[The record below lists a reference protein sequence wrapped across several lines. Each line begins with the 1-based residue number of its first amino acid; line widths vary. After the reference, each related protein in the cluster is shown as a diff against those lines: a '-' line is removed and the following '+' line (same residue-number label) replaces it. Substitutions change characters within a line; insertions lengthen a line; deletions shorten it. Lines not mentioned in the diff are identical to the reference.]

1 MLVNMVMPDTQA
13 NHAFG
18 LSHCNKKPSLKL
30 GISMCSTGALEIEI
44 LAAERII
51 LCRYSTQRAFHKLQ
65 EFLRQLEIDL
75 IHFEGQRP

>member
-30 GISMCSTGALEIEI
+30 GISMSSTGALEIEI

-51 LCRYSTQRAFHKLQ
+51 FMP
-65 EFLRQLEIDL
+65 I
-75 IHFEGQRP
+75 